1 MARKSGRSA
10 AGSGSI
16 RKRPDGLWEARFTYL
31 DELGVKKRR
40 SIYAPT
46 QKECRQ
52 KLTAALREVDT
63 VGYKAP
69 QRMSVGEWLD
79 EWVSTYCANL
89 KPKTLCSYRSQINNR
104 IKPYIGGV
112 RLESL
117 SNTRVQRYY
126 NKLSQGDD
134 GQTPLSAKTIQNI
147 HGILHKAMEQAVVAR
162 LIRDNP
168 CDRLRLP
175 KIKKPDLHPLMDDDV
190 SRFLSAIKG
199 DRYETVFILA
209 LFSGM
214 RQSEILGLQWGDID
228 MDSGI
233 VTVQR
238 QLQLKDGT
246 GGQYQFLDS
255 TKNGKKRT
263 ATIAPAVVAMLHQQ
277 RRLQAEWQLAAGR
290 LWSNENDLVFTDEV
304 GGHLKHHTVYNHF
317 KAIVRS
323 MGLGNVRFHDLRH
336 SYAINALQNGDS
348 PKEVQEQLGHYSSA
362 FTMDTYAEVSET
374 MRKESQARMERFI
387 KRVSDL

>member
-79 EWVSTYCANL
+79 EWVATYCVHL
-89 KPKTLCSYRSQINNR
+89 KPRTITLYKETIEAR
-104 IKPYIGGV
+104 IKPYIGAIAIQQLTNANV
-112 RLESL
+112 QRFCNAL
-117 SNTRVQRYY
+117 SNRE
-126 NKLSQGDD
+126 K
-134 GQTPLSAKTIQNI
+134 PLSPKTVKNV
-147 HGILHKAMEQAVVAR
+147 HGVLHKAMEQAVVNK
-162 LIRDNP
+162 LIPYNP
-168 CDRLRLP
+168 SDRIRLP
-175 KIKKPDLHPLMDDDV
+175 KIQKPALHPLMDDDV
-190 SRFLSAIKG
+190 AKFIQAVEGDPYEPLFL
-199 DRYETVFILA
+199 LA

-214 RQSEILGLQWGDID
+214 RQSELLGLQWEDID
-228 MDSGI
+228 LSRGRI
-233 VTVQR
+233 TVCR
-238 QLQLKDGT
+238 QLQRVYGS
-246 GGQYQFLDS
+246 GGEYIFLET
-255 TKNGKKRT
+255 TKSGKPRT
-263 ATIAPAVVAMLHQQ
+263 AVIAPSIVNILKHY
-277 RRLQAEWQLAAGR
+277 RRQQAEWQLAAGA
-290 LWSNENDLVFTDEV
+290 LWQNDRGLVFTDQL
-304 GGHLKHHTVYNHF
+304 GDHLKHNTIRKHF
-317 KAIVRS
+317 KAAVSSI
-323 MGLGNVRFHDLRH
+323 GLAETRFHDLRH

-362 FTMDTYAEVSET
+362 FTLDVYAEVSET
-374 MRKESQARMERFI
+374 MRLESQERMERYI
-387 KRVSDL
+387 KQVSKF